1 MDTMRRP
8 ATQATQA
15 MTKMRV
21 DVFVVGDNEGYVV
34 APSDS
39 WLPLDEMKALGALRF
54 GWTIDTSMARP
65 RLDWRAIGND
75 IDARGYSIVASS
87 DVGGLLA
94 MPQQHLRAI
103 YPEQHRPIAA

>member
-8 ATQATQA
+8 ATQAIEA

-39 WLPLDEMKALGALRF
+39 WLPLDEMRALGALRF
-54 GWTIDTSMARP
+54 GWTIDTGLATP
-65 RLDWRAIGND
+65 KLDWRAIGND
-75 IDARGYSIVASS
+75 IDARGYSIVASN
-87 DVGGLLA
+87 DVSGLLA
-94 MPQQHLRAI
+94 MPQHNLPAI
-103 YPEQHRPIAA
+103 YPEQHRPMAA